1 MLYKRLILAFIISI
15 VYITTLGQSCKNY
28 KWEKCDGYG
37 PPYKYSGQSK
47 SAYFEKGQKSS
58 FSINV
63 YGGFEY
69 SIRICTDK
77 NLKDIY
83 FRLREDGVNKKIIYD
98 SSTENIDYL
107 EIQFYVENTKKLILE
122 VIAPES
128 DDPENEKYEDRTG
141 CVGVLIEYY
150 KAPRRGF

>member
-1 MLYKRLILAFIISI
+1 MLFKRLILAFILSL
-15 VYITTLGQSCKNY
+15 VYIISSGQNCKDY
-28 KWEKCDGYG
+28 KLEKCDGYG

-47 SAYFEKGQKSS
+47 SAYFEKGQTSG

-63 YGGFEY
+63 YRGFEY
-69 SIRICTDK
+69 SIRICPHK

-83 FRLREDGVNKKIIYD
+83 FRIREDNMNRKILYD
-98 SSTENIDYL
+98 SSTEDVDYL
-107 EIQFYVENTKKLILE
+107 DKHFYVENTKKLIIE
-122 VIAPES
+122 IIVPES